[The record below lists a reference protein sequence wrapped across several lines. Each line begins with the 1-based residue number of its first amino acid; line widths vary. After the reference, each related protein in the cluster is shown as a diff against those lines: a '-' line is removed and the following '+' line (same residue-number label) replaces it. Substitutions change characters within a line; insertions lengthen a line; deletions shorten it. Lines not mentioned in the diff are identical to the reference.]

1 MRVTNRIVAALL
13 AAAIAAAGVVAIVE
27 MVNAAFGSGY
37 AIVDWRAAAGAMARN
52 SWSDTGPAVLGV
64 MLGVVGVLLLVLGLR
79 RGRLE
84 WFTVQPSLAGTSTFA
99 AGRGVGR
106 ALASA
111 AEDVD
116 GVSRA
121 KVRLRRRTARVKI
134 EFHPRVNPDAP
145 EQVRDEIYERLVSF
159 DLVSPPKVKLKVKA
173 SRPAS
178 PDSGVVPQPAS
189 PAPSSPAPSSP
200 APSSPAPSS
209 GDAARALARTG
220 PGSSSA
226 PPASQSTPATQSAPA
241 TQSTT
246 ETIFGTSTAG
256 ERTRPY
262 PVGLDL
268 TKPDPERTRKDTPA
282 TAPADAS
289 ADDRKEDHT

>member
-13 AAAIAAAGVVAIVE
+13 AAAIAAAGIVAIVE
-27 MVNAAFGSGY
+27 MVNAAFDDGY
-37 AIVDWRAAAGAMARN
+37 AVVDWRSAAEAMARN
-52 SWSDTGPAVLGV
+52 TWSGTGPTVLGV
-64 MLGVVGVLLLVLGLR
+64 ILGVVGVLLLVLGLR

-84 WFTVQPSLAGTSTFA
+84 WFTVQPSLTGTSTFA

-134 EFHPRVNPDAP
+134 EFHPRINQDAP
-145 EQVRDEIYERLVSF
+145 EQVRDEIYERLASF

-178 PDSGVVPQPAS
+178 PDRGVVPQPTS
-189 PAPSSPAPSSP
+189 PGPHPP

-209 GDAARALARTG
+209 GDAAQALARTG

-226 PPASQSTPATQSAPA
+226 APAGQSTPAEQSTTAA
-241 TQSTT
+241 QSTT
-246 ETIFGTSTAG
+246 ETIFGSSTAG
-256 ERTRPY
+256 ERTRSY

-268 TKPDPERTRKDTPA
+268 TKPDPERTRKDA
-282 TAPADAS
+282 QADAPAN
-289 ADDRKEDHT
+289 DRKEDNQ